1 MFTQIERPT
10 ERPPGVGG
18 IISDF
23 GLLYASNGFIGWLF
37 AVTGPV
43 AIILAVG
50 SNGGLSE
57 REIASWIFGV
67 FFFNGVI
74 TLLFSGLYRQPL
86 VFFWTIP
93 GTVLVGQ
100 SLTHLTFPEVVG
112 AFYATGLLM
121 LVLGASGWVKRVMQF
136 VPMPIVM
143 GMVAGVF
150 LRFGLELVRAVF
162 ADTIIVGPMVA
173 IWLILSAI
181 PRLGRRFPPIIGAL
195 VVGASMTVLFS
206 RFDATATLQFELIR
220 PVIQTPVWSLA
231 AMIELVVPLAIT
243 VLVVQNGQGFAVL
256 GAAGHTPPINAVTM
270 ACGIGSV
277 ISAAVGGV
285 SSCLTGPTNAIVVS
299 SGERGRHYS
308 AAMFVGGLALGC
320 SGGRCFWRRHLLTV
334 AAGFAEVPG
343 DGPGRTRDAAR
354 PADGLCHRV
363 QGALLLR
370 RAVGLPCQRRR
381 CAPVE
386 HRRRVLGSLVR
397 RRDLP
402 LLLERSDFAAETK
415 SCRSA
420 GQMASRAERRS
431 GDPPTP
437 AAGAT
442 QKDDYLYR
450 PVRSRWSAC
459 VIWLFLAPLPDCAF
473 GARRRP
479 DPKPSSG
486 LRDLRATAIAPFHQA
501 SSCCS
506 RSCSTW

>member
-18 IISDF
+18 IISAF
-23 GLLYASNGFIGWLF
+23 GFLYASNGFIGWLF

-50 SNGGLSE
+50 SSGGLSE
-57 REIASWIFGV
+57 SEIASWIFGV

-121 LVLGASGWVKRVMQF
+121 LVLGASGWVKRGVMQF

-162 ADTIIVGPMVA
+162 ADTIIAGPMVA

-195 VVGASMTVLFS
+195 VVGASMTVLFG

-256 GAAGHTPPINAVTM
+256 GAAGAYAADQRRDHGLRHRLGNQCRRRWRQFLPDGADQRHCGLERRARTPIQ
-270 ACGIGSV
+270 
-277 ISAAVGGV
+277 
-285 SSCLTGPTNAIVVS
+285 
-299 SGERGRHYS
+299 
-308 AAMFVGGLALGC
+308 
-320 SGGRCFWRRHLLTV
+320 RRHVCWLSGAGVRTRFAGADIHTV
-334 AAGFAEVPG
+334 AAGFAPN
-343 DGPGRTRDAAR
+343 P
-354 PADGLCHRV
+354 
-363 QGALLLR
+363 
-370 RAVGLPCQRRR
+370 
-381 CAPVE
+381 
-386 HRRRVLGSLVR
+386 
-397 RRDLP
+397 
-402 LLLERSDFAAETK
+402 
-415 SCRSA
+415 
-420 GQMASRAERRS
+420 
-431 GDPPTP
+431 
-437 AAGAT
+437 
-442 QKDDYLYR
+442 
-450 PVRSRWSAC
+450 W
-459 VIWLFLAPLPDCAF
+459 
-473 GARRRP
+473 
-479 DPKPSSG
+479 
-486 LRDLRATAIAPFHQA
+486 
-501 SSCCS
+501 
-506 RSCSTW
+506 